1 MTSGFLLSAPF
12 SKARM
17 RLAIPFLTALLFC
30 AGSASADTLRV
41 GSFSSG
47 DLDGWEVK
55 SFKGETRYELV
66 RDGGV
71 TVLQASTDGMASG
84 RFRKIRIDLT
94 KTPVL
99 RWRWKI
105 AAPYRGND
113 EDAKAGD
120 DFPVRIYVVVERGP
134 LGLRSRALNYV
145 WASGKPVG
153 ARWPNPF
160 ISQAMMLAV
169 DSGEARA
176 GGWVSHQRNVRD
188 DLRAAFGEDVTEIHA
203 VALMTD
209 GDNGARQARA
219 WYGDISFSSEPTP

>member
-1 MTSGFLLSAPF
+1 MRVVFPFLSALLLLSAGP
-12 SKARM
+12 A
-17 RLAIPFLTALLFC
+17 AAQTV
-30 AGSASADTLRV
+30 RV

-47 DLDGWEVK
+47 DLAGWDVK

-66 RDGGV
+66 RDSGV

-84 RFRKIRIDLT
+84 RFRKIRIDLSS
-94 KTPVL
+94 TPVL

-105 AAPYRGND
+105 DAPYRGND
-113 EDAKAGD
+113 EQTKAGD

-145 WASGKPVG
+145 WSSGKPVG

-160 ISQAMMLAV
+160 TSQAVMQAV
-169 DSGEARA
+169 DSGDAKA
-176 GGWVSHQRNVRD
+176 GAWVSHQRNVRD
-188 DLRAAFGEDVTEIHA
+188 DLRAAFGEDYAEIDA
-203 VALMTD
+203 VAVMTD

-219 WYGDISFSSEPTP
+219 WYGDITFSSE

>member
-1 MTSGFLLSAPF
+1 MPSGFFLSAPLP
-12 SKARM
+12 KVRM
-17 RLAIPFLTALLFC
+17 RPALPLFAALLSC
-30 AGSASADTLRV
+30 AGPAPAETLRV

-47 DLDGWEVK
+47 DLAGWEVK

-66 RDGGV
+66 RDGGT

-84 RFRKIRIDLT
+84 RFRKIRIDLA

-105 AAPYRGND
+105 EAPYRGND

-145 WASGKPVG
+145 WSSGKPVG

-160 ISQAMMLAV
+160 TSQAMMQAV
-169 DSGEARA
+169 DSGDANA
-176 GGWVSHQRNVRD
+176 GSWVSHQRNVRD
-188 DLRAAFGEDVTEIHA
+188 DLRAAFGEDFTGIDA
-203 VALMTD
+203 VAVMSD
-209 GDNGARQARA
+209 GDNGGRQARA
-219 WYGDISFSSEPTP
+219 WYGDITFSSE